1 MGWVYAMVTPSMPGL
16 VKLGA
21 TERDPSERLSE
32 ANAPD
37 TWRPPEAYVVAC
49 ATEVSNPFVVEHQV
63 HAAFAARRVHPR
75 REFFRATADEA
86 STLIALIANVPHP
99 QVPHEPTDTAHVAP
113 APPSRRSPVVAQ
125 TPECKLRAW
134 VEKNFTHVPLREKDT
149 GTTLE
154 ALYSSY
160 TSAVPAV
167 HAKVA
172 GRNTF
177 AKMLESTYVG
187 IGPHRGSDG
196 CKGIY
201 LLR

>member
-1 MGWVYAMVTPSMPGL
+1 MPGL

-49 ATEVSNPFVVEHQV
+49 ATEVNDPFAVERAV

-75 REFFRATADEA
+75 REFFRAT
-86 STLIALIANVPHP
+86 TVPH
-99 QVPHEPTDTAHVAP
+99 VH
-113 APPSRRSPVVAQ
+113 S
-125 TPECKLRAW
+125 KL
-134 VEKNFTHVPLREKDT
+134 L
-149 GTTLE
+149 
-154 ALYSSY
+154 
-160 TSAVPAV
+160 
-167 HAKVA
+167 

-177 AKMLESTYVG
+177 AKALNSAYPN
-187 IGPHRGSDG
+187 IGPHRNTSNTVTSM
-196 CKGIY
+196 Y